1 MEPNNLNNV
10 VQQGQQVQ
18 GGTVQFDQMT
28 GKKLSQGQFSNP
40 VGALFDINTGKKIP
54 TSLMKEDVRPLTIPT
69 AVPDTSATG
78 LSSYVD
84 SIATPTAPV
93 TAPQAPS
100 RKRLTE
106 LTQKLGQESSLL
118 NRQYEK
124 EGVFTEQDTVNTIR
138 DEITA
143 ETNATNNRIERLRNE
158 SKGMTQEAI
167 AGEVSRI
174 ERDSA
179 SKKADLAIALSLA
192 ERRFDRVKGIADR
205 KVEIELAPIRAEL
218 ELEKTFYEENK
229 DLFTEQERR
238 AFELK
243 QLETKQEYDTKKQTR
258 DSISDIAVTIAG
270 NGAPANVVSAVL
282 NAQDQESAILAAGTY
297 FQKPVTGKGTTLNTI
312 NGLTGNPFY
321 DALANASIGLPEN
334 QRIENNNRLTALIN
348 AGQEQK
354 ARELIKRTAYQT
366 LTGTEKAATIERSQA
381 IDSLTT
387 IKDSLNEYVAKTGD
401 TNILTGTIQDIQRKI
416 GTAGD
421 PELAKI
427 GTRITQA
434 LQIYRSSVT
443 GAAWGE
449 QEDQEYNQL
458 FPSFKNTNKLNTAI
472 VDGMLEALNANNRVY
487 LETVLGGKDTY
498 DAVFKADT
506 QATTQPVVSN
516 NVDLTQFQVTQPQT
530 AEQFFQ
536 ELNTYQLPDFSSF
549 FK

>member
-1 MEPNNLNNV
+1 MEPNNNKSLR
-10 VQQGQQVQ
+10 QGQQVQ
-18 GGTVQFDQMT
+18 DGTVQFDEMT
-28 GKKLSQGQFSNP
+28 GRKLSEGQFSNP
-40 VGALFDINTGKKIP
+40 VGAEFDINTGKKIS
-54 TSLMKEDVRPLTIPT
+54 TSLLKEDVRPLTIPS
-69 AVPDTSATG
+69 AVPDTTATG
-78 LSSYVD
+78 TSAYVD
-84 SIATPTAPV
+84 SISTPAPV
-93 TAPQAPS
+93 QPTTPQAPS

-106 LTQKLGQESSLL
+106 LTQRLGQESSLL
-118 NRQYEK
+118 NKEFEK
-124 EGVFTEQDTVNTIR
+124 QGAFAEQDTVNTLR

-167 AGEVSRI
+167 AGEISRI

-192 ERRFDRVKGIADR
+192 ERRFDRVKGIAER
-205 KVEIELAPIRAEL
+205 KVEMELAPLRQEL
-218 ELEKTFYEENK
+218 ELEKSFYEENK
-229 DLFTEQERR
+229 ELFSEQERR

-243 QLETKQEYDTKKQTR
+243 KLETQQTYDNKKQERNT
-258 DSISDIAVTIAG
+258 ISDLAVTVAG

-282 NAQDQESAILAAGTY
+282 NAANQESAILAAGTY
-297 FQKPVTGKGTTLNTI
+297 FQKPTTKTGTINTI

-334 QRIENNNRLTALIN
+334 QRIENNNRLTALISS
-348 AGQEQK
+348 GQDEK
-354 ARELIKRTAYQT
+354 ARELIKRTAYQS
-366 LTGTEKAATIERSQA
+366 LTGTERAATVERSQA
-381 IDSLTT
+381 IDSLIT
-387 IKDSLNEYVAKTGD
+387 IKEALNEYVAKTGD
-401 TNILTGTIQDIQRKI
+401 TNIVSGNIQDALRKI

-472 VDGMLEALNANNRVY
+472 VEGMLDALNANNRVY

-498 DAVFKADT
+498 DAVFKTDT
-506 QATTQPVVSN
+506 QAPQQPVVSN
-516 NVDLTQFQVTQPQT
+516 NVDLTQFQVSQPQT

-536 ELNTYQLPDFSSF
+536 ELNSYQLPDFSNF
-549 FK
+549 FN